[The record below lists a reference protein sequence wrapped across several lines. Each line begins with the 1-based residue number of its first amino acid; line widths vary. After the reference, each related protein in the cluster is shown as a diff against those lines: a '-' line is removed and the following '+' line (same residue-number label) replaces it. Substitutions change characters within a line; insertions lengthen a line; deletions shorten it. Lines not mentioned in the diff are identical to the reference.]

1 MFPKESAF
9 DRQDYDPPE
18 KQEDEKK
25 EPQEDK
31 SLHEA
36 VLHDLNELA
45 EDLTEFTYI
54 SEEETRILQERVE
67 RIRDTLY
74 STFDG

>member
-1 MFPKESAF
+1 MFPKNSAF
-9 DRQDYDPPE
+9 DRQSYEPPE
-18 KQEDEKK
+18 IDAQPED

-45 EDLTEFTYI
+45 EDLSGFTYL
-54 SEEETRILQERVE
+54 SEEETRLLQERVE
-67 RIRDTLY
+67 NIRDTLY
-74 STFDG
+74 STFNG